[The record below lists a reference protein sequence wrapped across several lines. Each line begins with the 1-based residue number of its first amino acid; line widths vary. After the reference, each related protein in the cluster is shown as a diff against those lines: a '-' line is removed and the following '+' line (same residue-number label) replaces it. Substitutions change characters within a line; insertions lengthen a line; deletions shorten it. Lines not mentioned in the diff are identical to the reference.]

1 MRINVPGR
9 RVGGIFCGFF
19 PALPPWNTW
28 LERQWEE
35 ERWRGWALLCA
46 DEWQVDTGKSGT
58 TWKPATTHARALD
71 DFCGRLWSAVDFLF
85 FRKIFPGPRHVD
97 EKLSIHAIV
106 KSRFSIFRGTRCG
119 PQRLDTRIRMFA
131 VVHLLLRLIYRKRRA
146 LNEIMNRIASETQNK
161 DRFGFLWFFL
171 CRIVKQRLMGSLKQ
185 PLMTTALCRHND
197 RPLPSI
203 VFQLVTLK
211 TATDSDRIG
220 KLLFDFIDALAV
232 LTATGRSKTF
242 CASKR
247 PTNRL
252 ATESEA
258 STVVCGGYQLRA
270 TYPAVIRA
278 RYCRPFSGV
287 S

>member
-1 MRINVPGR
+1 MKTSDHTRARSGR
-9 RVGGIFCGFF
+9 FLRSSLIRC
-19 PALPPWNTW
+19 W
-28 LERQWEE
+28 LF
-35 ERWRGWALLCA
+35 
-46 DEWQVDTGKSGT
+46 V
-58 TWKPATTHARALD
+58 
-71 DFCGRLWSAVDFLF
+71 F

-220 KLLFDFIDALAV
+220 KLLFDVIDALAV

-242 CASKR
+242 CASKDQR
-247 PTNRL
+247 IVSQPNLKPRRL
-252 ATESEA
+252 SAGVTSYEPLTQQLYEPDTAALSL
-258 STVVCGGYQLRA
+258 VCLR
-270 TYPAVIRA
+270 
-278 RYCRPFSGV
+278 
-287 S
+287 